1 MVEAIRGE
9 NAAAVADLIEQG
21 VDLKDKVR
29 VFFPLSF
36 YLRILGAWTHCE
48 EHCNWRVQEIE
59 TAAMQASNEGELCDN

>member
-48 EHCNWRVQEIE
+48 EHCN
-59 TAAMQASNEGELCDN
+59 